1 MVTMARRC
9 FYRAIDLENSPDLC
23 LEQTTDFTFHN
34 GFSIDQKGRSINSM
48 HLSIQECFPNAKIL
62 EVSSKSENPLGI
74 SLSAFNLA
82 ITFCGKRTSVEAAF
96 QGSKVFNNSGPFRD
110 LLDLAA
116 WDAKKDPRLVNHGLA
131 TGYLDQNGAFHPLGT
146 DTHFYD
152 MLYLRALSQNP
163 ELLKELGLFDTFTDI
178 EFNKTKLGLQ
188 KAKSFNTQARSC
200 AIAVTIFRQAGLEGL
215 IHQIETWSK
224 PITLSEASPTLF

>member
-1 MVTMARRC
+1 M
-9 FYRAIDLENSPDLC
+9 Y
-23 LEQTTDFTFHN
+23 LEQTTDFAFHN
-34 GFSIDQKGRSINSM
+34 GFSIAQKRRSINSL
-48 HLSIQECFPNAKIL
+48 HGSIRELFPSAKIL
-62 EVSSKSENPLGI
+62 EASSKSENPLGV

-82 ITFCGKRTSVEAAF
+82 IIYCGKRTSVESAF
-96 QGSKVFNNSGPFRD
+96 QGSKVFNNSGPFRE

-116 WDAKKDPRLVNHGLA
+116 WDAKKDPRLGNQGLT

-163 ELLKELGLFDTFTDI
+163 ELLKELSLFDTFTDI

-188 KAKSFNTQARSC
+188 KAKSFNTQARAC
-200 AIAVTIFRQAGLEGL
+200 AIAVTIFRHGGLEGL
-215 IHQIETWSK
+215 KDQIEVWSK
-224 PITLSEASPTLF
+224 PIDLSEASPTLF